1 MPLSDLTAL
10 DKHKTGGFP
19 AGYPANLRTF
29 YSPVDNVHGALVDL
43 VASAQH
49 SLVVAMFG
57 FDDDEL
63 AAALHEKLDSEH
75 CYVQLTLDKSQAG
88 GVHEKALLAKEAYP
102 SNSIAIGRSEKGAI
116 MHLKM
121 IIVDGVDVLTG
132 STNWST
138 SGESLQ
144 DNAAVIIRD
153 PHVAAEA
160 RTRLDLIH
168 QHMMTVARAR
178 GSA

>member
-1 MPLSDLTAL
+1 MPLPDLTVL

-19 AGYPANLRTF
+19 AGYPANLRSF
-29 YSPVDNVHGALVDL
+29 YSPVDDVHAVLVDL
-43 VASAQH
+43 IASAQR
-49 SLVVAMFG
+49 SLIVAMFG

-63 AAALHEKLDSEH
+63 AAALHEKLDAEH
-75 CYVQLTLDKSQAG
+75 CYVQLTLDKSQSG
-88 GVHEKALLAKEAYP
+88 GVHEKALLAKESYP

-121 IIVDGVDVLTG
+121 VIIDGVDVLTG

-144 DNAAVIIRD
+144 DNAAVVIRD

-160 RTRLDLIH
+160 RSRLDLIH
-168 QHMMTVARAR
+168 QHMVTAVRR
-178 GSA
+178 

>member
-1 MPLSDLTAL
+1 MPLPDLTVL

-19 AGYPANLRTF
+19 AGYPTSLRTF
-29 YSPVDNVHGALVDL
+29 YSPVDDVHAVLVDL
-43 VASAQH
+43 IASAQR

-57 FDDDEL
+57 FDDDDL
-63 AAALHEKLDSEH
+63 ATALHEKLDAEH

-121 IIVDGVDVLTG
+121 VIVDGVDVLTG

-138 SGESLQ
+138 SGESMQ
-144 DNAAVIIRD
+144 DNTAIVIRD
-153 PHVAAEA
+153 PQVAAEA
-160 RTRLDLIH
+160 RSRLDLIH
-168 QHMMTVARAR
+168 QHMVTAAAKA
-178 GSA
+178 SL